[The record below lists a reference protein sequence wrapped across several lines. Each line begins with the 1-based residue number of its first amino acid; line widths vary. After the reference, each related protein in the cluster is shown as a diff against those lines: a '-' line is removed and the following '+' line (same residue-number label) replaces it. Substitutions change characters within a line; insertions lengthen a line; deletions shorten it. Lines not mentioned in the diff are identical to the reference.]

1 MKKKLLLTLSLAF
14 ILVCVFVIS
23 VSAVEIGGINY
34 TLKAGEDGAENTASI
49 NSHKGKTLSV
59 TEIYIPEYVEYEG
72 EKYYVT
78 SLASTAFES
87 TNITRVVFDKNSR
100 VTVIPQWCFKAC
112 KSLTYMELP
121 DSVTEICADAFN
133 SNSQMVLASGVM
145 PASLTKEIGSSA
157 FKGCSNLGIDT
168 LVFPEG
174 FTSFTT
180 DTGLQGC
187 SSIKTIVFKGEMT
200 KVRLQYYNGL
210 TVYFA
215 GNSID
220 DLNGKYI
227 NSYLEGT
234 RPYYMVTPVEKYDGN
249 SYYTKSDGS
258 LTITAYSNNNNN
270 SGGGTKTDADGNK
283 VAPVNVNQ
291 DRYFFCNDNKV
302 VYAIRNS
309 AIAGDWNSYMAVYD
323 TVVGD
328 TTYKL
333 DPHRAGVGAFE
344 EGSCY
349 VTYRC
354 IACNIITKEEI
365 SKDAPGHTIGAVT
378 EINFVNGYFEN
389 AMAKGVCSKCGV
401 ECERSSGPIFESLG
415 YSCATFGD
423 AKGIVQGYKINK
435 EEIAKYN
442 SVNGELEI
450 GFVAAINQTEG
461 DIVPDF
467 ASSNVIT
474 SEVSLVN
481 DYIETCVKG
490 ISDETADTKIVICL
504 FVKAGEKICFLDN
517 DLTLESVSGISYN
530 TVLEQVK

>member
-1 MKKKLLLTLSLAF
+1 MKKKILLTLSLAF
-14 ILVCVFVIS
+14 IFVCVFVIS
-23 VSAVEIGGINY
+23 VSAVEIGGISY

-100 VTVIPQWCFKAC
+100 VTVIPQWAFKGC
-112 KSLTYMELP
+112 SKLTYMELH
-121 DSVTEICADAFN
+121 DGITTISSDAFN
-133 SNSQMVLASGVM
+133 GCSQMKLAGGAL
-145 PASLTKEIGSSA
+145 PTSLTSLAGSSFTNCKA
-157 FKGCSNLGIDT
+157 HGITT
-168 LVFPEG
+168 LVVPEG
-174 FTSFTT
+174 VTEFVN
-180 DTGLQGC
+180 DTGLQHAGT
-187 SSIKTIVFKGEMT
+187 IKTIVFLGKMT
-200 KVRLQYYNGL
+200 RVSFQYYGGL

-215 GNSID
+215 QNSIN
-220 DLNGKYI
+220 DLNGNYL
-227 NSYLEGT
+227 NSFMENG

-249 SYYTKSDGS
+249 SYYTKTDGS
-258 LTITAYSNNNNN
+258 LTIAVFSGDNNN
-270 SGGGTKTDADGNK
+270 SSGGAKTDADGNK
-283 VAPVNVNQ
+283 VAPANVNQ
-291 DRYFFCNDNKV
+291 DKYYFCNSDKV
-302 VYAIRNS
+302 AYVIRNNN
-309 AIAGDWNSYMAVYD
+309 IAGNWSSYFAVYD
-323 TVVGD
+323 AVVGD

-333 DPHRAGVGAFE
+333 DPHLSGTGAFE

-389 AMAKGVCSKCGV
+389 AMAKGTCSKCGV
-401 ECERSSGPIFESLG
+401 ECERSSAPIFESLG

-442 SVNGELEI
+442 SANGELEI
-450 GFVAAINQTEG
+450 GFVAAVNQTEG

-490 ISDETADTKIVICL
+490 ISDETADAKIVICL

-517 DLTLESVSGISYN
+517 GLTLESVSGISYN
-530 TVLEQVK
+530 TVLEQGK